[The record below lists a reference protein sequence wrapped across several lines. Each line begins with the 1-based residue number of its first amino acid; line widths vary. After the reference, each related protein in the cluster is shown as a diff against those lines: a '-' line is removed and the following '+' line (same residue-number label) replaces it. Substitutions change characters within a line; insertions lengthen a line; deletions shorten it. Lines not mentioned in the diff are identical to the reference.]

1 MTVAV
6 PAGSSADGGSLG
18 GGQAAGGRA
27 ADSPEGVDR
36 AGLDALLAELAEG
49 ERRWAATSLAE
60 RAALLD
66 RVHAAVAAEA
76 EDWVRTASRIKQ
88 LPADSPYTGEEWM
101 SGPYALLTSLD
112 ALART
117 LRAVDAGRS
126 PLDGARLGQAPG
138 GRVSIPVLPL
148 TAHDRLLLNGFS
160 AEVWMPPQLDAAT
173 VRRQAGLG
181 ALHPERTAG
190 VGLVLGAGNITAIAP
205 LDVLYELIAHN
216 RVVVLK
222 LNPTLGG
229 LEPVYRRALAPL
241 IEHGVLR
248 IVAGGGEVGGY
259 LAHHPGV
266 AHVHITGSLATHDV
280 VAFGPGEEGRARKA
294 AGTPLLDKPMTSEL
308 GGVSPVIVVPGVWS
322 EADLRYQAEHIVTQR
337 LHNSGHNCIA
347 SQLVVVSGDWPQ
359 REAFLDR
366 LRTALRRAPARPAW
380 YPGSAQ
386 RLADAAAA
394 HPGAEWQGAE
404 GSRLLVDLGDGADAA
419 TLETTEY
426 FAPVL
431 GVLSL
436 PGTGAD
442 FLDRA
447 VETANRDLVGTL
459 GANIL
464 VDPATLKGLGRAFD
478 DALAALRY
486 GTIAVNAWTALGFLT
501 ATAPWGAFPGHTVDD
516 AQSGIGVV
524 HNALLIDGPERTIV
538 RGPFRPCPRSLAGG
552 EFALFPKPPW
562 FVTARSAA
570 LTGRRITRF
579 AMKPSWARMPAVF
592 TAAYR
597 A

>member
-1 MTVAV
+1 MTVAT
-6 PAGSSADGGSLG
+6 PAGSAPAEPG
-18 GGQAAGGRA
+18 AR
-27 ADSPEGVDR
+27 PE
-36 AGLDALLAELAEG
+36 LDALLAELADG
-49 ERRWAATSLAE
+49 ERRWAATPLTG
-60 RAALLD
+60 RVALLG

-76 EDWVRTASRIKQ
+76 QAWVRTASRIK
-88 LPADSPYTGEEWM
+88 LLADDSPLTGEEWM

-112 ALART
+112 ALARS
-117 LRAVDAGRS
+117 LRAVAAGRS
-126 PLDGARLGQAPG
+126 PLDGARFGRAPG
-138 GRVSIPVLPL
+138 GRVTVPVLPL
-148 TAHDRLLLNGFS
+148 TAHDRLLLNGFT
-160 AEVWMPPQLDAAT
+160 AEVWMPPGTDAET
-173 VRRQAGLG
+173 VRRRAGLG
-181 ALHPERTAG
+181 ALDPQRTGG
-190 VGLVLGAGNITAIAP
+190 VGLVLGAGNITSIAP

-216 RVVVLK
+216 RVVLLK
-222 LNPTLGG
+222 LNPVLGD

-241 IEHGVLR
+241 IEYGVLR
-248 IVAGGGEVGGY
+248 IVSGGGDVGGY

-294 AGTPLLDKPMTSEL
+294 TGTPLLTKPMTSEL
-308 GGVSPVIVVPGVWS
+308 GGVSPVIVVPGEWS
-322 EADLRYQAEHIVTQR
+322 EADLRYQAEHIATQR

-347 SQLVVVSGDWPQ
+347 TQLVLLGEDWPQ
-359 REAFLDR
+359 RETFLR
-366 LRTALRRAPARPAW
+366 LLRTALERLPARPAW

-386 RLADAAAA
+386 RLADAAAS

-404 GSRLLVDLGDGADAA
+404 GSRLLVDLGDGRDAA

-431 GVLSL
+431 GVLTL

-464 VDPATLKGLGRAFD
+464 VDPATLRRLGPAFD

-501 ATAPWGAFPGHTVDD
+501 ATAPWGAYPGHTVDD

-524 HNALLIDGPERTIV
+524 HNALLIDGPERTVV
-538 RGPFRPCPRSLAGG
+538 RGPFRPFPRSVAGG
-552 EFALFPKPPW
+552 EWALFPKPPW

-570 LTGRRITRF
+570 LTGRRLTRF
-579 AMKPSWARMPAVF
+579 AARPSWTRMPGVF
-592 TAAYR
+592 AAAFR

>member
-1 MTVAV
+1 MTVAT
-6 PAGSSADGGSLG
+6 PAGSAPAEPG
-18 GGQAAGGRA
+18 AR
-27 ADSPEGVDR
+27 PE
-36 AGLDALLAELAEG
+36 LDALLAELADG
-49 ERRWAATSLAE
+49 ERRWAATPLTG
-60 RAALLD
+60 RVTLLG

-76 EDWVRTASRIKQ
+76 QAWVRTASRIK
-88 LPADSPYTGEEWM
+88 LLADDSPLTGEEWM

-112 ALART
+112 ALARS
-117 LRAVDAGRS
+117 LRAVAAGRS
-126 PLDGARLGQAPG
+126 PLDGARFGRAPG
-138 GRVSIPVLPL
+138 GRVTVPVLPL
-148 TAHDRLLLNGFS
+148 TAHDRLLLNGFT
-160 AEVWMPPQLDAAT
+160 AEVWMPPGTDAET
-173 VRRQAGLG
+173 VRRRAGLG
-181 ALHPERTAG
+181 ALDPQRTGG
-190 VGLVLGAGNITAIAP
+190 VGLVLGAGNITSIAP

-216 RVVVLK
+216 RVVLLK
-222 LNPTLGG
+222 LNPVLGD

-241 IEHGVLR
+241 IEYGVLR
-248 IVAGGGEVGGY
+248 IVSGGGDVGGY

-294 AGTPLLDKPMTSEL
+294 AGTPLLTKPMTSEL
-308 GGVSPVIVVPGVWS
+308 GGVSPVIVVPGEWS
-322 EADLRYQAEHIVTQR
+322 EADLRYQAEHIATQR

-347 SQLVVVSGDWPQ
+347 TQLVLLGEDWPQ
-359 REAFLDR
+359 RETFLR
-366 LRTALRRAPARPAW
+366 LLRTALERLPARPAW

-386 RLADAAAA
+386 RLADAAAS

-404 GSRLLVDLGDGADAA
+404 GSRLLVDLGDGRDAA

-431 GVLSL
+431 GVLTL
-436 PGTGAD
+436 PGTGAE

-464 VDPATLKGLGRAFD
+464 VDPATLRRLGPAFD

-501 ATAPWGAFPGHTVDD
+501 ATAPWGAYPGHTVDD

-524 HNALLIDGPERTIV
+524 HNALLIDGPERTVV
-538 RGPFRPCPRSLAGG
+538 RGPFRPFPRSVAGG
-552 EFALFPKPPW
+552 EWALFPKPPW

-570 LTGRRITRF
+570 LTGRRLTRF
-579 AMKPSWARMPAVF
+579 AARPSWARMPGVF
-592 TAAYR
+592 AAAFR

>member
-1 MTVAV
+1 MTVAT
-6 PAGSSADGGSLG
+6 PAGSAPAEPG
-18 GGQAAGGRA
+18 AR
-27 ADSPEGVDR
+27 PE
-36 AGLDALLAELAEG
+36 LDALLAELADG
-49 ERRWAATSLAE
+49 ERRWAATPLTG
-60 RAALLD
+60 RVALLG

-76 EDWVRTASRIKQ
+76 QAWVRTASRIK
-88 LPADSPYTGEEWM
+88 LLADDSPLTGEEWM

-112 ALART
+112 ALARS
-117 LRAVDAGRS
+117 LRAVAAGRS
-126 PLDGARLGQAPG
+126 PLDGARFGRAPG
-138 GRVSIPVLPL
+138 GRVTVPVLPL
-148 TAHDRLLLNGFS
+148 TAHDRLLLNGFT
-160 AEVWMPPQLDAAT
+160 AEVWMPPGTDAET
-173 VRRQAGLG
+173 VRRRAGLG
-181 ALHPERTAG
+181 ALDPQRTGG
-190 VGLVLGAGNITAIAP
+190 VGLVLGAGNITSIAP

-216 RVVVLK
+216 RVVLLK
-222 LNPTLGG
+222 LNPVLGD

-241 IEHGVLR
+241 IEYGVLR
-248 IVAGGGEVGGY
+248 IVSGGGDVGGY

-294 AGTPLLDKPMTSEL
+294 AGTPLLTKPMTSEL
-308 GGVSPVIVVPGVWS
+308 GGVSPVIVVPGEWS
-322 EADLRYQAEHIVTQR
+322 EADLRYQAEHIATQR

-347 SQLVVVSGDWPQ
+347 TQLVLLGEDWPQ
-359 REAFLDR
+359 RETFLR
-366 LRTALRRAPARPAW
+366 LLRTALERLPARPAW

-386 RLADAAAA
+386 RLADAAAS

-404 GSRLLVDLGDGADAA
+404 GSRLLVDLGDGRDAA

-431 GVLSL
+431 GVLTL

-459 GANIL
+459 GANVL
-464 VDPATLKGLGRAFD
+464 VDPATLRRLGPAFD

-501 ATAPWGAFPGHTVDD
+501 ATAPWGAYPGHTVDD

-524 HNALLIDGPERTIV
+524 HNALLIDGPERTVV
-538 RGPFRPCPRSLAGG
+538 RGPFRPFPRSVAGG
-552 EFALFPKPPW
+552 EWALFPKPPW

-570 LTGRRITRF
+570 LTGRRLTRF
-579 AMKPSWARMPAVF
+579 AARPSWARMPGVF
-592 TAAYR
+592 AAAFR